1 MNTLESVTIQS
12 DSLVIEIFNGS
23 NGILSRTEHV
33 IFCLNQGGPP
43 SNPKYYLQ
51 IDSEQVPWGK
61 GEKYPSEGSEIEP
74 ETISLQSFGALC
86 IYTGWR
92 TAFCIMSLRVVVSGK
107 VKSSTKP

>member
-1 MNTLESVTIQS
+1 MNQLESWGVEGETP
-12 DSLVIEIFNGS
+12 VIEIFNGS
-23 NGILSRTEHV
+23 SSILSRTEHV
-33 IFCLNQGGPP
+33 IFCLNLGGPP

-86 IYTGWR
+86 R
-92 TAFCIMSLRVVVSGK
+92 FFN
-107 VKSSTKP
+107 

>member
-1 MNTLESVTIQS
+1 MESYSIKGDTP
-12 DSLVIEIFNGS
+12 VIEIFNDS
-23 NGILSRTEHV
+23 IGILSRTEHV
-33 IFCLNQGGPP
+33 IFCLNLGGPP

-86 IYTGWR
+86 FIQGDGLPF
-92 TAFCIMSLRVVVSGK
+92 A
-107 VKSSTKP
+107 

>member
-1 MNTLESVTIQS
+1 MESYSIKGDTP
-12 DSLVIEIFNGS
+12 VIEIFNGS
-23 NGILSRTEHV
+23 IGILSRTEHV
-33 IFCLNQGGPP
+33 IFCLNLGGPP

-86 IYTGWR
+86 
-92 TAFCIMSLRVVVSGK
+92 F
-107 VKSSTKP
+107 

>member
-1 MNTLESVTIQS
+1 MESYSIKGDTP
-12 DSLVIEIFNGS
+12 VIEIFNGS
-23 NGILSRTEHV
+23 IGILSRTEHV
-33 IFCLNQGGPP
+33 IFCLNLGGPP

-86 IYTGWR
+86 CLQQGDGLPF
-92 TAFCIMSLRVVVSGK
+92 A
-107 VKSSTKP
+107 

>member
-1 MNTLESVTIQS
+1 MKYLERYSIEGDTP
-12 DSLVIEIFNGS
+12 VIEIFNGS

-33 IFCLNQGGPP
+33 IFCLNLGGPP

-86 IYTGWR
+86 YIQGDGLPF
-92 TAFCIMSLRVVVSGK
+92 A
-107 VKSSTKP
+107 

>member
-1 MNTLESVTIQS
+1 MNHLERWDVEGDIP
-12 DSLVIEIFNGS
+12 VIEIFES
-23 NGILSRTEHV
+23 FSSILSRTEHV
-33 IFCLNQGGPP
+33 IFCLNPGGPP

-86 IYTGWR
+86 FIQGDGLPF
-92 TAFCIMSLRVVVSGK
+92 A
-107 VKSSTKP
+107 

>member
-1 MNTLESVTIQS
+1 MNQLESWDVEGDIP
-12 DSLVIEIFNGS
+12 VIEIFES
-23 NGILSRTEHV
+23 FSSILSRTEHV
-33 IFCLNQGGPP
+33 IFCLNPGGPP

-86 IYTGWR
+86 FIQGDGLPF
-92 TAFCIMSLRVVVSGK
+92 A
-107 VKSSTKP
+107 

>member
-1 MNTLESVTIQS
+1 MNQLESWGVESET
-12 DSLVIEIFNGS
+12 LVIEIFDS
-23 NGILSRTEHV
+23 FSSILSRTEHV
-33 IFCLNQGGPP
+33 IFCLNLGGPP

-86 IYTGWR
+86 FIQGDGLPF
-92 TAFCIMSLRVVVSGK
+92 A
-107 VKSSTKP
+107 

>member
-1 MNTLESVTIQS
+1 MESYSIEGDTPVY
-12 DSLVIEIFNGS
+12 EIFDS
-23 NGILSRTEHV
+23 SIGILSRTEHV
-33 IFCLNQGGPP
+33 IFCLNPGGPP

-74 ETISLQSFGALC
+74 KPLAYNHSEPYDLS
-86 IYTGWR
+86 GWR

-107 VKSSTKP
+107 VKPSAKP

>member
-1 MNTLESVTIQS
+1 MESYSIKGDTP
-12 DSLVIEIFNGS
+12 VIEIFNGS
-23 NGILSRTEHV
+23 IGILSRTEHV
-33 IFCLNQGGPP
+33 VFCLNPGGPP

-86 IYTGWR
+86 FIQGDGLPF
-92 TAFCIMSLRVVVSGK
+92 A
-107 VKSSTKP
+107 

>member
-1 MNTLESVTIQS
+1 MNQLESWGVESET
-12 DSLVIEIFNGS
+12 LVIEIFES
-23 NGILSRTEHV
+23 FSSILSRTEHV
-33 IFCLNQGGPP
+33 IFCLNPGGPP

-86 IYTGWR
+86 CLQQGDGLPF
-92 TAFCIMSLRVVVSGK
+92 A
-107 VKSSTKP
+107 